1 MIKES
6 GRVVRRSGERI
17 LGKLEYLGRG
27 TLGILGKMF
36 VPPSSA
42 GQDVTGKS
50 EGTPQAPVAIPS
62 GSPLDNVGP
71 IPDELRKD
79 PFPGG
84 SVPWSIQEAEKEE
97 KLARRILIWKVA
109 ISVSWVTTVV
119 AVLRSVGIL

>member
-6 GRVVRRSGERI
+6 GRMVRRSGVRI
-17 LGKLEYLGRG
+17 LGKLEYLGAG
-27 TLGILGKMF
+27 TLGILDRMF
-36 VPPSSA
+36 LPPLPVEEDST
-42 GQDVTGKS
+42 VKS
-50 EGTPQAPVAIPS
+50 EGVPQAPEAVS
-62 GSPLDNVGP
+62 TGSPLDNVGP

-97 KLARRILIWKVA
+97 ELARKILTWKVA

-119 AVLRSVGIL
+119 VVLRSLGML